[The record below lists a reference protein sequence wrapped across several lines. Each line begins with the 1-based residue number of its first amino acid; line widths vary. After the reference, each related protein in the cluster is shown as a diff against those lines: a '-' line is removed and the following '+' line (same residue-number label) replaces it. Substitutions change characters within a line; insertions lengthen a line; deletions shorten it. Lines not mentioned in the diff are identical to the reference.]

1 MRKSATKMIASH
13 ASRPTTIHPLPLS
26 RPAGTR
32 LKDTAMSGGWPAWSP
47 GATRTSGACDRPC
60 AAVDSSTTQRCPRS
74 ARSRDG
80 REETQRLHLNPKSGL
95 LRASSSK
102 NAKLFLTLGV
112 CYRRGADGPLG
123 RRSGFRYGRCR
134 LLWLLRAVPRVC
146 RSSAFASASGSV
158 AWAICRS
165 RRCFQ
170 RAGSVSSWVPPV
182 GRGSWGLM
190 PLAARHT
197 AISRTRAS
205 G

>member
-1 MRKSATKMIASH
+1 MIASH

-158 AWAICRS
+158 SRAMSRSWRSFERAW
-165 RRCFQ
+165 
-170 RAGSVSSWVPPV
+170 GVSSWPPPV
-182 GRGSWGLM
+182 GRGSWGSM

-197 AISRTRAS
+197 AISRTRAVL